1 MIHSYA
7 TLVAKATT
15 GRRVWM
21 VLESSGMER
30 ILAKFPPGTWT
41 LEWTSRAH
49 DISIVSVHELPQ
61 QGPQQGPLRLTGPE
75 S

>member
-1 MIHSYA
+1 MIHSYD
-7 TLVAKATT
+7 TLLAKAAT

-21 VLESSGMER
+21 VLESSGMQP
-30 ILAKFPPGTWT
+30 ILAKFPPGAWT

-49 DISIVSVHELPQ
+49 DISIVSVHESPQ
-61 QGPQQGPLRLTGPE
+61 QAPLRVSGPE